1 MCIVTPA
8 ITVPNVYRG
17 IMEYI
22 VQVNVIRTVSI
33 VRPRFIVKSASPDF
47 MEAGV
52 ILIVIR
58 NV

>member
-33 VRPRFIVKSASPDF
+33 VRPRLIVKSASPDSLDP
-47 MEAGV
+47 GV
-52 ILIVIR
+52 VVVVLH